1 VAVVRGASLIVGIV
15 LGVVWTGWRG
25 PHLVDDVRYAIATP
39 WPGAD
44 LALGEDG
51 TIELNGRRI
60 LVEGLMNVDCMP
72 SVRPIP
78 LPLPDCHPP
87 GFATR
92 LSTKTSDPTQALPR
106 AVHARVVSEG
116 TAWETDLTDV
126 DRERR
131 YDATFQKQYAAAFAQ
146 RETPNWDAGR
156 VIQVTAWLEERGRL
170 YRVVLPPSLIS
181 HSS

>member
-1 VAVVRGASLIVGIV
+1 VAVLRRASLIVGIV
-15 LGVVWTGWRG
+15 LGVVWIGWRG
-25 PHLVDDVRYAIATP
+25 PHLVDDVRYAVATP

-44 LALGEDG
+44 LALGEDR
-51 TIELNGRRI
+51 TVEINGRRI
-60 LVEGLMNVDCMP
+60 LVEALMNVDCMP

-78 LPLPDCHPP
+78 LPLPDCRPP
-87 GFATR
+87 GFAIR
-92 LSTKTSDPTQALPR
+92 LSTKTSDPTEALPR

-131 YDATFQKQYAAAFAQ
+131 YDATFQKQYAAAFAK
-146 RETPNWDAGR
+146 RETPHWDAGR
-156 VIQVTAWLEERGRL
+156 AIQVSAWLEDRGRL
-170 YRVVLPPSLIS
+170 YRVVLPPSVIS

>member
-1 VAVVRGASLIVGIV
+1 VAALRRACLILGIV
-15 LGVVWTGWRG
+15 LGVVWIGWRG
-25 PHLVDDVRYAIATP
+25 PHLADDFRYAVATP

-51 TIELNGRRI
+51 AVEVNGRRI
-60 LVEGLMNVDCMP
+60 VVEALMNVDCMR

-78 LPLPDCHPP
+78 LPLPDCRPP
-87 GFATR
+87 GLAIR
-92 LSTKTSDPTQALPR
+92 LSTKTSDATQPLPR
-106 AVHARVVSEG
+106 AAHARVVSEG
-116 TAWETDLTDV
+116 SAWETDLTDV

-146 RETPNWDAGR
+146 RETPNWGAGR
-156 VIQVTAWLEERGRL
+156 AIQVTAWLEQGGRL
-170 YRVVLPPSLIS
+170 YRVVLPPSAIS

>member
-1 VAVVRGASLIVGIV
+1 VAVVRRASLLVGIV
-15 LGVVWTGWRG
+15 LVVVWIGWRG
-25 PHLVDDVRYAIATP
+25 PHLVDDVRYAVATP

-51 TIELNGRRI
+51 ALEINGRRI
-60 LVEGLMNVDCMP
+60 LVEALMNVDCMP

-87 GFATR
+87 AFAIR

-106 AVHARVVSEG
+106 VVHALVVSEG
-116 TAWETDLTDV
+116 SVWETDLTDV
-126 DRERR
+126 DRERT
-131 YDATFQKQYAAAFAQ
+131 YDATFEKQYAAAFAQ
-146 RETPNWDAGR
+146 RESPNWDAGR
-156 VIQVTAWLEERGRL
+156 AIQVTAWLEDRGRL
-170 YRVVLPPSLIS
+170 YRVVLPPSVIS